1 MLDVDGVLVSGRPQ
15 DGKHL
20 FPDFESD
27 FGLTREKLKAA
38 FFDVYWPAII
48 LGQDAL
54 EQRLGEV
61 LETIAPGLTAQTLI
75 ARWFANDSVIDGE
88 VLAAVDRLR
97 LAGKMVFLATNQDHL
112 RARYLMETMGLGAH
126 VDGIS
131 SIRPRSA
138 TASLHRSSTGW
149 RRCGPRCRPGRSRLS
164 TTRWPMSWPRAPRGG
179 RPCNGPAVSG
189 SRISCGTSG

>member
-126 VDGIS
+126 VDGI
-131 SIRPRSA
+131 IYSA
-138 TASLHRSSTGW
+138 ALGYRKPAPEFYRLAAVRAAVPPGEITLVDDALANVVAARAAGWKAVQWTG
-149 RRCGPRCRPGRSRLS
+149 
-164 TTRWPMSWPRAPRGG
+164 
-179 RPCNGPAVSG
+179 
-189 SRISCGTSG
+189 GTW